1 MAELKIQARML
12 SVLLA
17 ASVLV
22 TGCDALSSA
31 PTYGG
36 LSVAGFNYTPYN
48 LDRFVVTDKYGNR
61 ASGGALLPGAGEGSL
76 SCCYKLKGTEFTVT
90 WNVVDQD
97 EFLKD
102 PYGPLPEMHKTAH
115 VHFPPT
121 AVKGDLGER
130 VLGLHFYPDDH
141 VEFELRTDLRGSRIR
156 YVDVWSWLRKTH
168 RALINPDNED
178 ETSVVFRRTARL
190 AANGWMKYRFTD
202 TNDLEQYVYYTLLN
216 PNFDQHPAIQKIIAE
231 TKDKPGAFGAAM
243 AELPTPIVE
252 ALKQGNS
259 VNSEQRATHG

>member
-1 MAELKIQARML
+1 M
-12 SVLLA
+12 
-17 ASVLV
+17 LV

-31 PTYGG
+31 PTYGA
-36 LSVAGFNYTPYN
+36 LSIAGFNYTPYN
-48 LDRFVVTDKYGNR
+48 LDRFVVTDKFGNR
-61 ASGGALLPGAGEGSL
+61 ASGGALLPGAGEGRL

-102 PYGPLPEMHKTAH
+102 PYGPLPEIHKTAH

-141 VEFELRTDLRGSRIR
+141 VEFEFRTDLGGTRIF
-156 YVDVWSWLRKTH
+156 YAEVWDWLRKTH
-168 RALINPDNED
+168 GKLINPSKDED
-178 ETSVVFRRTARL
+178 GVVFRRTARL
-190 AANGWMKYRFTD
+190 AAGGWIKYHFTD
-202 TNDLEQYVYYTLLN
+202 TKDLEQYVYYTLLN
-216 PNFDQHPAIQKIIAE
+216 PNFDQHPSIQKIIAE
-231 TKDKPGAFGAAM
+231 TRDKPGAFGAAM
-243 AELPTPIVE
+243 AELPMSIVE

-259 VNSEQRATHG
+259 ANSQQRATHG